1 MSILGWG
8 RLSHLQRVAITFT
21 VSGFSR
27 RSVLRHGEI
36 LNSHRLRFRKFIA
49 TVAVVACAVTTA
61 SACSIPVFRYALEH
75 WHPGPYLVSVFHRGE
90 LTPEQLEQ
98 LAALQPKRPDG
109 MPITNVKV
117 RSINLDGNPDEESR
131 TLWESHQSETLP
143 WLVVQKAGPVRGPAI
158 DVWSGE
164 LTAAN
169 AALLVDSPVRKF
181 ISERLLEGESVVW
194 LFLDSGD
201 KEKDD
206 AAYALLTSELERLKV
221 TLELPPIDPA
231 DAAELSVAPE
241 GLKLSFQAKRV
252 SRDDPAEAALVQ
264 MLLSV
269 EPDVRQ
275 EPYIHMP
282 MAFPV
287 FGRGC
292 ALYTLAGDGI
302 NPRTIEDACRFL
314 IGGCQCTVKEQNP
327 GSDLLLAVDW
337 DLYVEPSVSLP
348 TAMPPLGGLRGLADD
363 GEPLEVAAGDPDA
376 AARLTPISLP
386 QEAAASTD
394 VVLAPAATTAMV
406 PSTTTAAQTDGD
418 GGYGRM
424 LAMVLAVVAAGVVL
438 AAARGARGS

>member
-1 MSILGWG
+1 LISN
-8 RLSHLQRVAITFT
+8 QRTRNFVA
-21 VSGFSR
+21 
-27 RSVLRHGEI
+27 
-36 LNSHRLRFRKFIA
+36 A
-49 TVAVVACAVTTA
+49 VAVVACAITTA

-75 WHPGPYLVSVFHRGE
+75 WHPDAYLVYVFHRGE
-90 LTPEQLEQ
+90 LTPEQSEQ

-109 MPITNVKV
+109 MPITNVKIQA
-117 RSINLDGNPDEESR
+117 INLDGDLDDETR
-131 TLWESHQSETLP
+131 TLWESHQSEALP
-143 WLVVQKAGPVRGPAI
+143 WLVVQKAGPARSPAI
-158 DVWSGE
+158 GVWSGE
-164 LTAAN
+164 LNAAN
-169 AALLVDSPVRKF
+169 VALLVDSPARKF
-181 ISERLLEGESVVW
+181 ISERLLAGESVVW

-206 AAYALLTSELERLKV
+206 AAYTLLTTELERLKG

-241 GLKLSFQAKRV
+241 GLKLSFQAKRIA
-252 SRDDPAEAALVQ
+252 RDDPAEAALVQ

-348 TAMPPLGGLRGLADD
+348 TAMPPLGGLRGLADG
-363 GEPLEVAAGDPDA
+363 GESIEAAAGNPDA
-376 AARLTPISLP
+376 EARLTPIALP
-386 QEAAASTD
+386 QKAAVSTGE
-394 VVLAPAATTAMV
+394 VLAPVATTATV
-406 PSTTTAAQTDGD
+406 PATTSVAQTDRD

-424 LAMVLAVVAAGVVL
+424 LAIVLAAVAAGVVL
-438 AAARGARGS
+438 AAAKGARGS

>member
-1 MSILGWG
+1 
-8 RLSHLQRVAITFT
+8 
-21 VSGFSR
+21 
-27 RSVLRHGEI
+27 
-36 LNSHRLRFRKFIA
+36 
-49 TVAVVACAVTTA
+49 
-61 SACSIPVFRYALEH
+61 VFRYALEH
-75 WHPGPYLVSVFHRGE
+75 WHPDAYLVSVFHRGE

-98 LAALQPKRPDG
+98 LAALQPKRADG
-109 MPITNVKV
+109 LPMTNVKI
-117 RSINLDGNPDEESR
+117 RSINLDGDLDDETR
-131 TLWESHQSETLP
+131 ALWESHQSETLP
-143 WLVVQKAGPVRGPAI
+143 RLVVQKAGPARSPAI

-169 AALLVDSPVRKF
+169 VALLIDSPVRKWL
-181 ISERLLEGESVVW
+181 SELLLQGESVVW

-206 AAYALLTSELERLKV
+206 AAYTLLTSELERLKG

-252 SRDDPAEAALVQ
+252 PRDDPTEAALVQ

-292 ALYTLAGDGI
+292 ALYTLAGNGI
-302 NPRTIEDACRFL
+302 NARTIEDACRFL

-327 GSDLLLAVDW
+327 GADLLLAVDW
-337 DLYVEPSVSLP
+337 DLYVEPSLSLP
-348 TAMPPLGGLRGLADD
+348 TATPPLGGLRGLADD
-363 GEPLEVAAGDPDA
+363 GEPIEVATSDPEAG
-376 AARLTPISLP
+376 ARLTPIALP
-386 QEAAASTD
+386 QKST
-394 VVLAPAATTAMV
+394 VSAGEVLAPLAATATATVPATTA
-406 PSTTTAAQTDGD
+406 AAQADGD

-424 LAMVLAVVAAGVVL
+424 LAMVLAAVAAGVVL
-438 AAARGARGS
+438 AAARGTRGS

>member
-1 MSILGWG
+1 MKNKN
-8 RLSHLQRVAITFT
+8 RF
-21 VSGFSR
+21 
-27 RSVLRHGEI
+27 VL
-36 LNSHRLRFRKFIA
+36 A
-49 TVAVVACAVTTA
+49 VAVALSWAANTA
-61 SACSIPVFRYALEH
+61 FACSIPVFRYALEH
-75 WHPGPYLVSVFHRGE
+75 WHPDAYLVYVFHRGE
-90 LTPEQLEQ
+90 LTPEESEQ

-109 MPITNVKV
+109 VPITNVKV
-117 RSINLDGNPDEESR
+117 RSIDLDGDRDEETR
-131 TLWESHQSETLP
+131 ALWESHRSQTLP
-143 WLVVQKAGPVRGPAI
+143 WLVVQKPGPVRGPAI

-169 AALLVDSPVRKF
+169 VALLVDSPARKF
-181 ISERLLEGESVVW
+181 ISERLLAGESVVW
-194 LFLDSGD
+194 LFLDGGD

-206 AAYALLTSELERLKV
+206 AAYALLTSELERLKG

-231 DAAELSVAPE
+231 DAAELSVTPE
-241 GLKLSFQAKRV
+241 GLKLSFQAKRI

-275 EPYIHMP
+275 EPYVHMP
-282 MAFPV
+282 MALPV

-327 GSDLLLAVDW
+327 GTDLLLAVNW

-348 TAMPPLGGLRGLADD
+348 TAMPPLGGLRGLQDD
-363 GEPLEVAAGDPDA
+363 GEPIEVAASDPDA
-376 AARLTPISLP
+376 GARLTPIALP
-386 QEAAASTD
+386 HKSNVPAGE
-394 VVLAPAATTAMV
+394 VLAPIASTATATVPAATAV
-406 PSTTTAAQTDGD
+406 EQTDSD

-424 LAMVLAVVAAGVVL
+424 LALVLAAVAAGVVL

>member
-1 MSILGWG
+1 LT
-8 RLSHLQRVAITFT
+8 SHQRRI
-21 VSGFSR
+21 
-27 RSVLRHGEI
+27 RHS
-36 LNSHRLRFRKFIA
+36 LA
-49 TVAVVACAVTTA
+49 AAAVVAGAVTTA

-75 WHPGPYLVSVFHRGE
+75 WHPDAYLVYVFHRGE
-90 LTPEQLEQ
+90 LTPEQSEQ

-109 MPITNVKV
+109 VPITNVKV
-117 RSINLDGNPDEESR
+117 QSINLDGDLDDETR

-143 WLVVQKAGPVRGPAI
+143 WLVVQKAGPARSPAI

-164 LTAAN
+164 LNAAN
-169 AALLVDSPVRKF
+169 VALLVDSPARKF
-181 ISERLLEGESVVW
+181 ISERLLAGESVVW

-201 KEKDD
+201 TEKDD
-206 AAYALLTSELERLKV
+206 AAYTLLTSELERLKG

-241 GLKLSFQAKRV
+241 GLKLSFQAKRIA
-252 SRDDPAEAALVQ
+252 REDPAEAALVQ

-348 TAMPPLGGLRGLADD
+348 TATPPLGGLRGLADD
-363 GEPLEVAAGDPDA
+363 GQPVEVATGEADAG
-376 AARLTPISLP
+376 ARLTPIALP
-386 QEAAASTD
+386 NKATVSAGE
-394 VVLAPAATTAMV
+394 VLSPIATSETATIPATTAV
-406 PSTTTAAQTDGD
+406 AQADGD
-418 GGYGRM
+418 GGYGRI
-424 LAMVLAVVAAGVVL
+424 LAMVLAAAAAAVVL
-438 AAARGARGS
+438 AAARGARGG